1 MNTIKTKILILF
13 ALIVILPGCG
23 NDKSDAKVKTN
34 SLKEELNFSSKKKKD
49 ETKKNTTVKVHVTVN
64 QEKIIIDQIDPKH
77 YNLVVFMNEGI
88 QFKFT
93 DFNNQ
98 VVLVHLYDP
107 DIYKSTPNSFKQQIA
122 ALPPKEQALV
132 KVKGSKLSIST
143 SNKELRSLN
152 ISELFEGDVILQEFT
167 ENRISL
173 SFKGKGFSVG
183 INNAK
188 SNLFPMEGNIV
199 IENYNIHDGRF

>member
-1 MNTIKTKILILF
+1 MNMIKTKILILF
-13 ALIVILPGCG
+13 ALVVILPGCG

-34 SLKEELNFSSKKKKD
+34 SVKQESNNPSKKKKD
-49 ETKKNTTVKVHVTVN
+49 ETKKNTTVKVDVTVN

-77 YNLVVFMNEGI
+77 SSLVVLLNEGI
-88 QFKFT
+88 QFKYT
-93 DFNNQ
+93 DFNDQ

-107 DIYKSTPNSFKQQIA
+107 SIYKSTPNSFKQQMA

-167 ENRISL
+167 DNKISI

-183 INNAK
+183 LNNSK
-188 SNLFPMEGNIV
+188 NNLFPMEGNIV
-199 IENYNIHDGRF
+199 VENYNIHDGRF

>member
-1 MNTIKTKILILF
+1 MIKTKILILF
-13 ALIVILPGCG
+13 ALIVILSGCG
-23 NDKSDAKVKTN
+23 IDKSDAKVKTN
-34 SLKEELNFSSKKKKD
+34 SVKEKSNIPSKKKKD
-49 ETKKNTTVKVHVTVN
+49 ETKKNTTVKVDVTIN

-77 YNLVVFMNEGI
+77 SSLVVLLNEGI
-88 QFKFT
+88 QFKYT

-107 DIYKSTPNSFKQQIA
+107 NIYKSTSNSFRQQIA

-167 ENRISL
+167 ENKISL

-183 INNAK
+183 VNNSK

-199 IENYNIHDGRF
+199 VENYNIHDGRF